1 MPVKRKSPL
10 AVKIIACLLL
20 LGSLAAVFLP
30 SWLKLSADVGPDQVR
45 MNPGEI
51 IEVLKED
58 VEGVTGFSW
67 PTIKQLFWP
76 DLQEEYGISVTLE
89 TLTAPFKKP
98 VDRLLDGHFSLP
110 GMGMLV
116 SELAELCSE
125 DTLGTLTGQIP
136 ALTREF
142 PEVKE
147 LTGEL
152 SRASGLLKTLSLGLY
167 LAVALLA
174 VLGVVGVIC
183 QLTDHP
189 WGILPYFLVGLL
201 YTVGLL
207 LLRKTAND
215 YLTANLPAWKSY
227 CYEFVNAETGDMAE
241 VAFFFN
247 RYLGYLDAIDLGG
260 IVKMGIG
267 ADLCPFLT
275 LLAMLLS
282 FIRKKQPA
290 PIRRAAAPGRPRS
303 LRPATPLPG
312 SRWRPWCGSA
322 RSAASATAPTLSA
335 ARPAAWIGRT
345 CPSNAAAPAAARCCP
360 PGPPSATPAAK
371 SSPKRK
377 QPLPETIASAWA
389 DPFPLY
395 SLRPRL
401 PGGRC

>member
-282 FIRKKQPA
+282 FIRKKQPRQRFVASPYPARRSAGEA
-290 PIRRAAAPGRPRS
+290 PQPTPRDAAPREPMAPLVWFCPECGFRNGPNLVRCQACGLDRPD
-303 LRPATPLPG
+303 LPIK
-312 SRWRPWCGSA
+312 RR
-322 RSAASATAPTLSA
+322 
-335 ARPAAWIGRT
+335 
-345 CPSNAAAPAAARCCP
+345 CPSCGAVLP
-360 PGPPSATPAAK
+360 PGATFCDSCGEK
-371 SSPKRK
+371 
-377 QPLPETIASAWA
+377 LPEAQTAFTG
-389 DPFPLY
+389 DDRF
-395 SLRPRL
+395 RL
-401 PGGRC
+401 G